1 MATASEQATRS
12 LNGYRAMPQPLTI
25 AETGIDFALLVDL
38 LLKTLHFAGRPSA
51 RQLSDQLA
59 LSHPVIDSLL
69 AFLRQEQAAEIM
81 GSSGVGEQSY
91 QYSLTDRG
99 RHKAAEALERNQ
111 YVGPTPVPF
120 DQYVEVVDHQSVRN
134 ITISPETFLRELSH
148 MVLGK
153 KLLATLGPAIAS
165 GRSMLIYGASGNG
178 KSTITMA
185 VGRMLPGAV
194 LVPYAVE
201 VHGQIIRVFDPRL
214 HQRVAEEVDPDRR
227 HENGQQPVGVE
238 RRLDRRWEACKR
250 PIVSAGGELT
260 LEDLEL
266 RFSPVSR
273 FYVAPLQW
281 KANGG
286 ILIIDDFGR
295 QLVQPQEL
303 LNRWIVPMEQSV
315 DHVSLQ
321 SGETLE
327 IPFDTVLIFSSN
339 IQPGRLGDEA
349 FFRRIRHKV
358 EIPNPT
364 AEEFHEILLRACTNY
379 KVAYTEEGAQHM
391 MNAHYRNANRD
402 LKSCHPRDLVE
413 LVLDICTF
421 YGEEP
426 VLSPDRLDLAAA
438 NYFVENVV

>member
-1 MATASEQATRS
+1 
-12 LNGYRAMPQPLTI
+12 
-25 AETGIDFALLVDL
+25 
-38 LLKTLHFAGRPSA
+38 
-51 RQLSDQLA
+51 
-59 LSHPVIDSLL
+59 
-69 AFLRQEQAAEIM
+69 
-81 GSSGVGEQSY
+81 
-91 QYSLTDRG
+91 
-99 RHKAAEALERNQ
+99 
-111 YVGPTPVPF
+111 
-120 DQYVEVVDHQSVRN
+120 
-134 ITISPETFLRELSH
+134 

-153 KLLATLGPAIAS
+153 KLLATLGPAVAS

-185 VGRMLPGAV
+185 VGRMLLGAV
-194 LVPYAVE
+194 LVPHAVE

-214 HQRVAEEVDPDRR
+214 HQRVTAEVDQERR
-227 HENGQQPVGVE
+227 SEDGRLPVGVE
-238 RRLDRRWEACKR
+238 RRLDRRWEVCKR

-339 IQPGRLGDEA
+339 IPPGKLGDEA

-364 AEEFHEILLRACTNY
+364 AEEFHEILLRACTDY

-391 MNAHYRNANRD
+391 MNAHYRNANRE

-426 VLSPDRLDLAAA
+426 VLTPDRLDLAAA